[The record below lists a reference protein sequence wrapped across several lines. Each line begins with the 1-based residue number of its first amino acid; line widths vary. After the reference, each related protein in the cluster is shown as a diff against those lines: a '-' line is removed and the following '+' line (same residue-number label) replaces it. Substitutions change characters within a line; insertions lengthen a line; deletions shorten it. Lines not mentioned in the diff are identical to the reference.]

1 MNSSPINGVN
11 YFLAGFKLM
20 LKPALLPYVL
30 TPLFINIVLF
40 SYAVWYSSSLFGEWL
55 GWLLDK
61 IPDWLAFIQWILW
74 PIFVLTLGT
83 VIFFVFNMVANI
95 IASPFNGILAEKAE
109 QILTNDIPSEAGF
122 IALMKTIPA
131 SLAREMHK
139 MKYYLPRVILLSLLF
154 FIPGINI
161 LVFLFAA
168 WMMAIQYIDYPM
180 DNHKIHFKD
189 MLALIRSRNLSSL
202 GFGAI
207 VMFSL
212 MVPVLN
218 FIVIPAAVCGAS
230 IFWVKEFK
238 QHRNSLDHPDSI
250 I

>member
-1 MNSSPINGVN
+1 MNGNPAKGVN
-11 YFLAGFKLM
+11 YFLSGFKLM

-30 TPLFINIVLF
+30 TPLLINIALF
-40 SYAVWYSSSLFGEWL
+40 SYAVWYSSSLFGAWL
-55 GWLLDK
+55 SWLLTN
-61 IPDWLAFIQWILW
+61 IPTWLAFIEWILW

-83 VIFFVFNMVANI
+83 LIFFVFNMVANI

-109 QILTNDIPSEAGF
+109 QILTDETPNDAGF
-122 IALMKTIPA
+122 VALMKTVPA

-139 MKYYLPRVILLSLLF
+139 MKYYLPRVLLLSLLF
-154 FIPGINI
+154 FIPGINL

-180 DNHKIHFKD
+180 DNHKIIFKD
-189 MLALIRSRNLSSL
+189 MLALIRTRNLSAI

-212 MVPVLN
+212 MIPILN

-230 IFWVKEFK
+230 IFWVNEFK
-238 QHRNSLDHPDSI
+238 QRDNS
-250 I
+250 